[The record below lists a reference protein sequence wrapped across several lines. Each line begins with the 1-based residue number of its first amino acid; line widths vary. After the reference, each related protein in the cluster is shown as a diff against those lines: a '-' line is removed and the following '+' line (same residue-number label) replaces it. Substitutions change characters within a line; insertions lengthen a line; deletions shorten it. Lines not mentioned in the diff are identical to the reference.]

1 MIPWFLVDRPFL
13 GAQVAGLDWSFWNIV
28 GWTGNAVF
36 SARFFVQWWAT
47 EKHKQVVVP
56 NVFWWLSLIGSLC
69 LLAYGLWRR
78 DGVFVFA
85 YLLDYFAGLGS
96 VSDYLL
102 AGFYWLLMVLA
113 FEWIGSLLIRRPIRE
128 ILVGWHIER
137 GYMWPYVLLTY
148 LLSPLVVGLLLN
160 PASG

>member
-1 MIPWFLVDRPFL
+1 MNRVYQPRYGELKAHQIGMTTR
-13 GAQVAGLDWSFWNIV
+13 IV
-28 GWTGNAVF
+28 Y
-36 SARFFVQWWAT
+36 
-47 EKHKQVVVP
+47 
-56 NVFWWLSLIGSLC
+56 I
-69 LLAYGLWRR
+69 
-78 DGVFVFA
+78 FVFA

-96 VSDYLL
+96 VGDYIL

-128 ILVGWHIER
+128 ILVGWHVER

-160 PASG
+160 PSAG